1 MEIWHI
7 WVIAALVLVVVEI
20 FTQGFAVLCLAFGAG
35 AAAIAAACSA
45 ELTGQ
50 LIWFSVVTLISF
62 VLVRPMLL
70 KFFRKGRAGR
80 ESGTAALKGREAV
93 VSERIS
99 VADNTGRVAVD
110 GDDWK
115 AVSSDGSVI
124 EKGIRVIILD
134 VDSVILKVIPKSGV

>member
-7 WVIAALVLVVVEI
+7 WVIVALVLVVVEI

-115 AVSSDGSVI
+115 AVSADGSVI
-124 EKGIRVIILD
+124 EKGTRVTVLE
-134 VDSVILKVIPKSGV
+134 VDSVILKVTSK